1 MHYCRPCNRYFETAQ
16 AIRQHLQDSDRH
28 AYDLLP
34 ARRSAAPVRLPVQ
47 TTTLSSAMPLF
58 GAQSGEEEPS
68 KSLIKGYNLLL
79 LSFIYSWN
87 LQVLTIVP
95 G

>member
-1 MHYCRPCNRYFETAQ
+1 
-16 AIRQHLQDSDRH
+16 
-28 AYDLLP
+28 
-34 ARRSAAPVRLPVQ
+34 
-47 TTTLSSAMPLF
+47 MPLF